1 MAKTKSTDSIVTAFR
16 LVNNA
21 RLGKMETA
29 ERYALIKAIR
39 QLKKV
44 ATEFD
49 EMLKDAQ
56 DKLKTDG
63 IEAIAAKMQLQKVLT
78 IEENV
83 EFNRYNKS
91 ISDCLKDELT
101 KDIELTFEPLSETAL
116 DHLIE
121 SNDFSAS
128 EIILIEDMLGA

>member
-49 EMLKDAQ
+49 DNLKDAQ

-63 IEAIAAKMQLQKVLT
+63 IDAISAKMQLKKELAV
-78 IEENV
+78 EEAV
-83 EFNRYNKS
+83 EFNKYNKS
-91 ISDCLKDELT
+91 ISDCLKDELA
-101 KDIELTFEPLSETAL
+101 KDIELTFEPLNAAAL

-121 SNDFSAS
+121 SNDFSVN
-128 EIILIEDMLGA
+128 EIITIEDVLGA